1 MYGYQILQNFV
12 QTYTLFFIGNPL
24 ICDCE
29 LRWYHQWIEEEWN
42 PVEEQWLKE
51 TFCKDPADNQR
62 HNIAEVPLKDM
73 FCTGDVTDKP
83 SARVSSTRESNTNLN
98 AYSTLS
104 QWLKIT
110 QNVAI
115 WGVLKFGIFSNF
127 CPFKLTYLVT
137 LLGRKLQFFEI
148 AHFLHF

>member
-1 MYGYQILQNFV
+1 MQTSFILF
-12 QTYTLFFIGNPL
+12 FIFIGNPL

-42 PVEEQWLKE
+42 PVEEGWLKE

-110 QNVAI
+110 QNVSFEVFEF
-115 WGVLKFGIFSNF
+115 WHFQ
-127 CPFKLTYLVT
+127 
-137 LLGRKLQFFEI
+137 QFLSF
-148 AHFLHF
+148 